1 MDTTRP
7 MTVVTQF
14 HTDDG
19 TDTGELVEVRR
30 IYVQD
35 GKVISNSISNW
46 EGMQAWDSITDPMC
60 EEQKLV
66 FNDFNDHGEKGGL
79 RTMGESLDRGHV
91 LVMSMWDD
99 HSVDMLWL
107 DSDYPPDRDPSEP
120 GVSRGPC
127 PRDSGDPEDVES
139 RYPDATVTFSNI
151 KVGPHC
157 STFPGCETPPGPTT
171 TTEKPTPSTT
181 TGDNSDCPGG
191 SLDSCI
197 SMCPENPAE
206 IFQACVNQCMSQCM

>member
-1 MDTTRP
+1 M
-7 MTVVTQF
+7 
-14 HTDDG
+14 G
-19 TDTGELVEVRR
+19 TDTGDLVEVRR

-35 GKVISNSISNW
+35 GQVISNSITNW
-46 EGMQAWDSITDPMC
+46 EGMQDWDSITDDMC

-79 RTMGESLDRGHV
+79 KTMGDSLARGHV

-157 STFPGCETPPGPTT
+157 STSRAVSPPRAPPPPLRSPLPPPLRGTT
-171 TTEKPTPSTT
+171 
-181 TGDNSDCPGG
+181 
-191 SLDSCI
+191 
-197 SMCPENPAE
+197 A
-206 IFQACVNQCMSQCM
+206 